1 MDYALNSSG
10 NKAEMKYAMD
20 QLQTYLPMSREK
32 FSRIQASKQP
42 AIYHPDLMLLTATTP
57 MFKDWDMYFD
67 KYVEGMQI
75 HQAAHMCGLK
85 IKKKHTI
92 IEPWPTRVCP
102 TSAKLEFDVLRASGT
117 SGYERYM
124 ELDRAE

>member
-20 QLQTYLPMSREK
+20 QLQTYLPMSHAK
-32 FSRIQASKQP
+32 FALIHASRQSAT
-42 AIYHPDLMLLTATTP
+42 YHPELMLRTACTP

-67 KYVEGMQI
+67 KYLEGMQI
-75 HQAAHMCGLK
+75 YQAAHVCGLTVK
-85 IKKKHTI
+85 TEHTVVQ
-92 IEPWPTRVCP
+92 PWPTRVRS
-102 TSAKLEFDVLRASGT
+102 TSTKEEFDVLRASGT

-124 ELDRAE
+124 EFGKA